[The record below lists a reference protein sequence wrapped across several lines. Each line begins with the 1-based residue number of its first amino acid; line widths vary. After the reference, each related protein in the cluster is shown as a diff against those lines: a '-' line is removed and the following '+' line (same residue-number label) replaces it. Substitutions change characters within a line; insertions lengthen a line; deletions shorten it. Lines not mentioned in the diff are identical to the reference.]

1 LRRKPLVSGEQFA
14 VGSAGPPRNE
24 FADEL
29 AAILT
34 LHNAKRS
41 DYTADGADLLA
52 NYRFSSAMVGLSI
65 ERGMFMRMAEKF
77 FRIKSLFEKDGA
89 TAVADESMTDTLR
102 DIAIIAILMKLSL
115 QGGAYG
121 PKGTA

>member
-1 LRRKPLVSGEQFA
+1 MTQQDPF
-14 VGSAGPPRNE
+14 SA
-24 FADEL
+24 EL
-29 AAILT
+29 TAIYN
-34 LHNAKRS
+34 LHSVKRS

-52 NYRFSSAMVGLSI
+52 NYRFSSAMVGLPI

-77 FRIKSLFEKDGA
+77 FRIKSLFEKGGE
-89 TAVADESMTDTLR
+89 TAVADETMTDTLR

-121 PKGTA
+121 PKGQA